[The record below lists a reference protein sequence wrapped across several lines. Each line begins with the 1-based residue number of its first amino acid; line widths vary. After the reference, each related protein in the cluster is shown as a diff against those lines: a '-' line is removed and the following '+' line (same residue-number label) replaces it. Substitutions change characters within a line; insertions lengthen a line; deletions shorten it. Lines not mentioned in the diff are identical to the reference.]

1 MLPKRNLGPVA
12 VVTLGGFGLYTL
24 AGDGVA
30 QARDPLTPKDEHDT
44 FVMIAATTTGS
55 DTVVVFQ
62 NTVTGDLIKAPT
74 PELPKLGMV
83 KPKAEA

>member
-1 MLPKRNLGPVA
+1 

-24 AGDGVA
+24 AGDAVV
-30 QARDPLTPKDEHDT
+30 QARDPLNPKDQHDT
-44 FVMIAATTTGS
+44 FQLVLASTTAT

-74 PELPKLGMV
+74 PELPKLGM
-83 KPKAEA
+83 KRRLGSRP